1 LVPIQREVANKYNTW
16 YYRSTVRTRD
26 IRAQAGTTPKST
38 KGWETAHLNP
48 AAVRCRLNGTGL
60 TTRLIRMVRSIHRPI
75 YESTA
80 HEPRSSK
87 EQLSSSFHAM
97 AAELQVQEHV
107 TVSTAVLQTQLET
120 STGREQDMSYS
131 NNDAYYILNDG
142 RCTIQVQ

>member
-1 LVPIQREVANKYNTW
+1 
-16 YYRSTVRTRD
+16 
-26 IRAQAGTTPKST
+26 
-38 KGWETAHLNP
+38 
-48 AAVRCRLNGTGL
+48 
-60 TTRLIRMVRSIHRPI
+60 
-75 YESTA
+75 
-80 HEPRSSK
+80 
-87 EQLSSSFHAM
+87 M